1 MQTVTTETLV
11 RMLGARRAALVV
23 AWLRTEGA
31 AIAQEG
37 RRGEA
42 REHAQ
47 RAAVVL
53 SSALADAVVD
63 HATTATDHE
72 EDE

>member
-1 MQTVTTETLV
+1 MPPVSTETLV
-11 RMLGARRAALVV
+11 RTLGARRAALVV
-23 AWLRTEGA
+23 AWLRSEGA
-31 AIAQEG
+31 ALVVEG

-42 REHAQ
+42 RELAA

-53 SSALADAVVD
+53 SSALADAVVE